1 MSGGAGASRRGGAVR
16 VSLDVSAV
24 PDRPAGAG
32 RYTLE
37 LARHLAR
44 LGDEL
49 ELVLICRAGDRDR
62 WREVA
67 PGAREVAALAPS
79 PRPLRLGWEQLRMP
93 SMLQRLGVDVHHGP
107 HYTMPESADLPRV
120 VTVHDLTFFDH
131 PEWHQRSK
139 AVFFRRATRVAARS
153 ASVLVTVSAT
163 SAKRL
168 ADLLAPAAPVVV
180 APHGIDHDRFRPDEP
195 ASGYDQAALA
205 TLGIGRRPFVLFLGT
220 IEPRKDV
227 VGVVRAF
234 DRLSTVHRSLLLV
247 LAGGRGWGDDEVD
260 REVSASRAAER
271 VVRLGYVED
280 RLVPT
285 LLRSARAVVY
295 PSLEEGFGLPVLEA
309 LACGAPLVTTKG
321 SAMEEVAEGAALLV
335 APGDHDGLAGAID
348 MVVQGDAGLAAR
360 RERGLEVARAHTWE
374 ASARRHLDA
383 YRLAVAR
390 GR

>member
-1 MSGGAGASRRGGAVR
+1 MSGGARPLGRGGVLR

-32 RYTLE
+32 RYALE

-44 LGDEL
+44 LDDEL
-49 ELVLICRAGDRDR
+49 ELVLICRAGDRER
-62 WREVA
+62 WRAVA
-67 PGAREVAALAPS
+67 PGAREVVALAPS

-93 SMLQRLGVDVHHGP
+93 STLHRLGVDVHHGP
-107 HYTMPESADLPRV
+107 HYTMPENAEMPRV

-163 SAKRL
+163 TAKRL
-168 ADLLAPAAPVVV
+168 GDLLAPAAPIVV

-195 ASGYDQAALA
+195 APGYDRAALA

-234 DRLSTVHRSLLLV
+234 DRLSAVHHSLLLV

-260 REVSASRAAER
+260 REIAASRAAER

-285 LLRSARAVVY
+285 LLRSARAMVY

-348 MVVQGDAGLAAR
+348 MVVQRDAGLSAR
-360 RERGLEVARAHTWE
+360 RERGLEVAGAHTWE
-374 ASARRHLDA
+374 ASARRHLEA
-383 YRLAVAR
+383 YRLAARR